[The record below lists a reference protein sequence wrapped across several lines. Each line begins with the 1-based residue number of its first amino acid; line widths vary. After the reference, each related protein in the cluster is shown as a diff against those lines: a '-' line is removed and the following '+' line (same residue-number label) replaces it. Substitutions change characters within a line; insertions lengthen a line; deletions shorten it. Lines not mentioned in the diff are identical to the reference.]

1 MSSSIRIDLDTTGA
15 AVYGT
20 QLRDYA
26 IDGEKGKTFSE
37 VIAFASLRQ
46 SHSIEMATSA
56 IASVVRER
64 QRKVNDL
71 AEVLAVIS
79 SAIPSMP
86 TKGES
91 DDRWS
96 KISSEDIANANALLS
111 KYGIATMSTNR
122 DGQINY
128 ATAYQAQND
137 VQLLLDTEGNNL
149 QQNITSLQSLVSKRD
164 NAFST
169 ANKVIQ
175 KGNATA
181 RATINAFGA

>member
-26 IDGEKGKTFSE
+26 IDGEMGKTFSE

-46 SHSIEMATSA
+46 SHSIEQTTAAMS
-56 IASVVRER
+56 SVVRLR
-64 QRKVNDL
+64 QQKVLDL
-71 AEVLAVIS
+71 AEVLAVVS
-79 SAIPSMP
+79 SAIPSMS
-86 TKGES
+86 TEGSS
-91 DDRWS
+91 DSRWS
-96 KISSEDIANANALLS
+96 SIDKQQIANANVLLK
-111 KYGIATMSTNR
+111 KYGLTTMATNG

-128 ATAYQAQND
+128 ATAYQTQND
-137 VQLLLDTEGNNL
+137 IQLLLDTENNNL
-149 QQNITSLQSLVSKRD
+149 QQNITSLQALVTKRD

-175 KGNATA
+175 KCNSTA
-181 RATINAFGA
+181 RSTISAFGA

>member
-1 MSSSIRIDLDTTGA
+1 MSASIRIDLDTTGA

-26 IDGEKGKTFSE
+26 IDGEMGKTFSE

-71 AEVLAVIS
+71 AEVLAVVS
-79 SAIPSMP
+79 AAIPSMP
-86 TKGES
+86 NKGAS

-96 KISSEDIANANALLS
+96 KINSEDIANANALLS
-111 KYGIATMSTNR
+111 KYGLATMSTNK

-128 ATAYQAQND
+128 ATAYQTQND
-137 VQLLLDTEGNNL
+137 IQLKLDSENNDL
-149 QQNITSLQSLVSKRD
+149 QQNLTSLQSLVSKRD
-164 NAFST
+164 NAFSV

-175 KGNATA
+175 KCNATA
-181 RATINAFGA
+181 RGTINAFGA

>member
-20 QLRDYA
+20 RLRDYA
-26 IDGEKGKTFSE
+26 IDGEMGKTFSE

-46 SHSIEMATSA
+46 SHSIEMATTA
-56 IASVVRER
+56 ISSVVRVR
-64 QRKVNDL
+64 QQKVNDL
-71 AEVLAVIS
+71 AEVLSVIS
-79 SAIPSMP
+79 AAIPSMP

-96 KISSEDIANANALLS
+96 KISKDDIANANTLLDR
-111 KYGIATMSTNR
+111 YGLAKLSTNG

-137 VQLLLDTEGNNL
+137 VQLLLDTESNDL

>member
-1 MSSSIRIDLDTTGA
+1 MAASIRIDLDTSGA

-20 QLRDYA
+20 QLRNYA
-26 IDGEKGKTFSE
+26 IDGEMGKTFSE

-46 SHSIEMATSA
+46 LHSIEMATSA
-56 IASVVRER
+56 LSSVVRVR
-64 QRKVNDL
+64 QRKVDDL

-86 TKGES
+86 SKGES
-91 DDRWS
+91 GDRWS
-96 KISSEDIANANALLS
+96 TISREDIAAANELLA
-111 KYGIATMSTNR
+111 KYGLAKMATNG

-128 ATAYQAQND
+128 ATAYQSQND
-137 VQLLLDTEGNNL
+137 VQLLLDNESNDL
-149 QQNITSLQSLVSKRD
+149 QQNMTSLQSLVSKRD

>member
-20 QLRDYA
+20 QLRDYS
-26 IDGEKGKTFSE
+26 IDGEMGKTFSE

-46 SHSIEMATSA
+46 SHSIEMATVA
-56 IASVVRER
+56 MGSVVRAR
-64 QRKVNDL
+64 QQKVNDI
-71 AEVLAVIS
+71 AEVLAVLS

-86 TKGES
+86 TSGKT

-96 KISSEDIANANALLS
+96 SINKEDIANANALLE
-111 KYGIATMSTNR
+111 KYGRAKLATNG

-128 ATAYQAQND
+128 TTAYKAQND
-137 VQLLLDTEGNNL
+137 IQLLLDNENNDL
-149 QQNITSLQSLVSKRD
+149 QQNMTSLQSLVSKRD
-164 NAFST
+164 NAFSV

-175 KGNATA
+175 KCNATA